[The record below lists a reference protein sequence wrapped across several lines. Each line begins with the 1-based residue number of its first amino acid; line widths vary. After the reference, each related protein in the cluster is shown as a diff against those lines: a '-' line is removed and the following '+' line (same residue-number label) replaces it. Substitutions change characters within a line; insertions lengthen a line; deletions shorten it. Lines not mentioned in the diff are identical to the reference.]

1 MKLPKIEY
9 KKILYATDLSASGR
23 IAFPYAASIA
33 HTYGAELTVFHVAK
47 PPEFEQYLVGYIDEE
62 LWKQIK
68 TQDLDAVKDTLTQ
81 RKRDEVAVTSSVNEF
96 CKNTLDEYDD
106 HPYVAYDVKVTMGD
120 PVTEI
125 VREAESGDYDV
136 VVVSKHS
143 GGLIMDALMGTT
155 ARRVIRRCNRPVLVI
170 PVPE

>member
-9 KKILYATDLSASGR
+9 KKILYATDLSELGR
-23 IAFPYAASIA
+23 TAFPYAASIA
-33 HTYGAELTVFHVAK
+33 HNYGAELTVFHVAK
-47 PPEFEQYLVGYIDEE
+47 SPEFEQYLVGYIDEK

-68 TQDLDAVKDTLTQ
+68 TQDLEAVKDTLTQ
-81 RKRDEVAVTSSVNEF
+81 RKRDEVAVKISVDEF

-106 HPYVAYDVKVTMGD
+106 HPYVAYDVKVAMGD

-125 VREAESGDYDV
+125 VKEAESGNYDLV
-136 VVVSKHS
+136 VLSKH
-143 GGLIMDALMGTT
+143 GEGLIEKALMGTT
-155 ARRVIRRCNRPVLVI
+155 ARRVIRRCNRPVLVV

>member
-9 KKILYATDLSASGR
+9 KKILYATDLSESGR
-23 IAFPYAASIA
+23 VAFPYAASIA
-33 HTYGAELTVFHVAK
+33 HSYGAELTVFHVAK

-68 TQDLDAVKDTLTQ
+68 TQDLEAVKDTLTQ
-81 RKRDEVAVTSSVNEF
+81 RKRDDAAIKKSVDEF
-96 CKNTLDEYDD
+96 CKNTLDEYEN
-106 HPYVAYDVKVTMGD
+106 HPYVVYDVKVAMGD

-125 VREAESGDYDV
+125 VREAESRDYDL

-143 GGLIMDALMGTT
+143 GGLIEEALMGTT
-155 ARRVIRRCNRPVLVI
+155 ARRVIRHCNRPVLVV

>member
-9 KKILYATDLSASGR
+9 KKILYATDLSESGR

-33 HTYGAELTVFHVAK
+33 HSYGAELTVFHVAK

-68 TQDLDAVKDTLTQ
+68 TQDLEAVKDSLIR
-81 RKRDEVAVTSSVNEF
+81 RKWDDVAVKSSVDEF
-96 CKNTLDEYDD
+96 CKNTLDEYED
-106 HPYVAYDVKVTMGD
+106 HPYVVYDVKVAMGD

-125 VREAESGDYDV
+125 VREAEIGNYDLV
-136 VVVSKHS
+136 VISKH
-143 GGLIMDALMGTT
+143 GEGLIEEAIIGTT
-155 ARRVIRRCNRPVLVI
+155 SRRVIRRCHRPVLVV
-170 PVPE
+170 PVPK

>member
-9 KKILYATDLSASGR
+9 KKILYATDLSELGR
-23 IAFPYAASIA
+23 TAFPYAASIT

-47 PPEFEQYLVGYIDEE
+47 PPEFEQYLVGYIDEK

-68 TQDLDAVKDTLTQ
+68 TQDLEAVKDTLTQ
-81 RKRDEVAVTSSVNEF
+81 RKRDEVAVKISVDEF

-106 HPYVAYDVKVTMGD
+106 HPYVAYDVKVAMGD

-125 VREAESGDYDV
+125 VKESEGGNYDLV
-136 VVVSKHS
+136 VISKHGGGDNWNNFAPGCPSLQSAGS
-143 GGLIMDALMGTT
+143 GCSGA
-155 ARRVIRRCNRPVLVI
+155 
-170 PVPE
+170 